1 MELKIG
7 DKVKINVQEYF
18 WKKDLAPAFKKFL
31 DENIDTIFTIKSF
44 TKYKMLC
51 ELKED
56 SRWLIY
62 TKYLIKFE

>member
-7 DKVKINVQEYF
+7 DKVKINVQEYL
-18 WKKDLAPAFKKFL
+18 WKKDLLPAFEKFL

-62 TKYLIKFE
+62 TKYLIRVE

>member
-18 WKKDLAPAFKKFL
+18 WKKDLLPTFKKFL

-44 TKYKMLC
+44 TKHKMLC

-62 TKYLIKFE
+62 TKYLIKVE

>member
-31 DENIDTIFTIKSF
+31 DENIDTIFTIK
-44 TKYKMLC
+44 YKMLC

-62 TKYLIKFE
+62 TKYLIKVE

>member
-18 WKKDLAPAFKKFL
+18 WKKDLLPAFKKFL

-62 TKYLIKFE
+62 TKYLIKAE